1 MSEQDRTNKG
11 RVAARDMV
19 LAALL
24 TVFGEVATATD
35 SCLFIP
41 GLQDDRG
48 LFDVLWLPSLPV
60 RSFSPRA
67 DNQFF
72 LSGELFSLSTT
83 SVSFPRGDLKS

>member
-1 MSEQDRTNKG
+1 MR
-11 RVAARDMV
+11 ML

-24 TVFGEVATATD
+24 TGFGEVATATD
-35 SCLFIP
+35 SCLLAP

-48 LFDVLWLPSLPV
+48 LFEMLWLPALPV

-83 SVSFPRGDLKS
+83 SVSFPRGDLKRWGEV